1 MNFEPLDNGSA
12 ARTPDTNADDL
23 GAEAVGS
30 SLRALDFL
38 GGAIVVLLWAVGF
51 AEAITGGVQ

>member
-1 MNFEPLDNGSA
+1 MNFAPMDNGRA
-12 ARTPDTNADDL
+12 VRKPDTNADDL

>member
-23 GAEAVGS
+23 GAEDCS
-30 SLRALDFL
+30 SLRAPEFIA
-38 GGAIVVLLWAVGF
+38 GAIVVLLWAAGF
-51 AEAITGGVQ
+51 AEAVTG